1 MNINQILMTVLMAGI
16 PLIFAITMHE
26 AAHGF
31 IAKLRGDNT
40 AYKLGRV
47 TLNPVPHIDP
57 IGTVLVPAIMLLSSL
72 TAGFPF
78 VFGWAKPVP
87 VNYNNLKNS
96 KSDMALVALAGPMAN
111 FFMALIWISIYKHI
125 DLHPYIQEMALYGVM
140 INVVLM
146 ILNLLPIPPLD
157 GSKIISAF
165 LTPAMAYKYNSYE
178 RYGFMILIALIITPY
193 HNSSILFQIMNPF
206 IATVIKILQVISI

>member
-1 MNINQILMTVLMAGI
+1 MDINQILTMLLMAGI

-31 IAKLRGDNT
+31 VAKLRGDNT
-40 AYKLGRV
+40 AYNLGRV

-57 IGTVLVPAIMLLSSL
+57 IGTILVPAVMLLSTL
-72 TAGFPF
+72 AAGFPF

-87 VNYNNLKNS
+87 VNFNNLKNPR
-96 KSDMALVALAGPMAN
+96 SDMALVALAGPIAN
-111 FFMALIWISIYKHI
+111 FLMAIVWMIVYKHV
-125 DLHPYIQEMALYGVM
+125 DLHPYIQGMALYGIM

-165 LTPAMAYKYNSYE
+165 LTPSMSYKYNSYE
-178 RYGFMILIALIITPY
+178 RYGFIVLMVMLVIPLGG
-193 HNSSILFQIMNPF
+193 SSLLFYIMNPF
-206 IATVIKILQVISI
+206 ISFITHIIQAITF